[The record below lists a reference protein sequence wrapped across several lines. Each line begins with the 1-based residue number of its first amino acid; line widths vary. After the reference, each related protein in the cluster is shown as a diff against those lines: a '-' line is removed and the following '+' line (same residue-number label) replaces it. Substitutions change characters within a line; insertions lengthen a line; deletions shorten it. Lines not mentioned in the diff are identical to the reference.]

1 MLRNALPLALLALLA
16 CRGDEAP
23 VRPPVVLI
31 SIDTLRSD
39 RVGAY
44 GYRGAATPNIDA
56 LAADGILFERAFSHV
71 PLTLPSHAS
80 ILTGLLPAHHGVRD
94 NAGFVLDDRTP
105 TLASILKANGYA
117 TGGAVSAYVL
127 RASTHVANGFDDYD
141 DAIPFFEGAPT
152 GNLARSG
159 DKTVA
164 IAQRWISAHAQ
175 SPFFAFVHLFEPHAP
190 YEPVYDAD
198 VAAADRHVGAL
209 LDALRSANLYDDALI
224 VLLSDHGEGL
234 RDHGEAEHGVLL
246 YREAL
251 QVPLIVKLPRGA
263 RKGERVP
270 RPVQLVDVLPTIAA
284 VAQVTPPRVDG
295 VSLLDDAAPRPIFS
309 ETLYPR
315 IHLGWS
321 DLRSVIDWPGH
332 LIDGPKPELYD
343 LAGDPHETRDVRDS
357 DRRAY
362 AKLRAALEKAPST
375 DAAAPRVD
383 AEEARKLAALGYVSA
398 GAPRTGSDLNPREH
412 LADLDALKE
421 TTQLMTS
428 EHYAEAAKK
437 IEELL
442 ARNPG
447 WADLRSDLGLAY
459 ERLGDLDRAE
469 KAYRAAI
476 AATPELAP
484 DFALSL
490 AGVFLAQ
497 GKLED
502 AGAHARLALKSNPK
516 GAHELLAHIALRRKD
531 FDLAIHE
538 AEAAQSD
545 FLLANIHMA
554 RDDPRSALVVAQ
566 RIYDQSRANGT
577 SLPRGYFTFTGD
589 VFLRLERPG
598 DARVAYERA
607 LQLHPD
613 DALARQRLELLAGE
627 R

>member
-1 MLRNALPLALLALLA
+1 MLRKLLPLALLALLA

-39 RVGAY
+39 RLGAY

-56 LAADGILFERAFSHV
+56 LAADGILFEHAFSHV
-71 PLTLPSHAS
+71 PMTLPSHAS

-127 RASTHVANGFDDYD
+127 RASTRVANGFDDYD

-152 GNLARSG
+152 GNLARRG

-190 YEPVYDAD
+190 YEPTYDAD
-198 VAAADRHVGAL
+198 VVAADRHVGAL
-209 LDALRSANLYDDALI
+209 LDALRSAKLYDDALI

-251 QVPLIVKLPRGA
+251 QVPLIVKLPRNA
-263 RKGERVP
+263 RKGERVS

-284 VAQVTPPRVDG
+284 VTQVTPPQVDG
-295 VSLLDDAAPRPIFS
+295 VSLLDDAGPRPVFS

-321 DLRSVIDWPGH
+321 ELRSVIDWPGH

-343 LAGDPHETRDVRDS
+343 LARDPRETRDVRES

-383 AEEARKLAALGYVSA
+383 PEEARKLAALGYVSA
-398 GAPRTGSDLNPREH
+398 GAPRAGSNLNPREH

-428 EHYAEAAKK
+428 RRYAEAAKK

-469 KAYRAAI
+469 KTYRAAI

-490 AGVFLAQ
+490 GQVFLAQ
-497 GKLED
+497 GKLAD
-502 AGAHARLALKSNPK
+502 AGAHARLALKTNPR
-516 GAHELLAHIALRRKD
+516 GAHELLAHIAIQRKD
-531 FDLAIHE
+531 FDE
-538 AEAAQSD
+538 AVREAQAAQSD
-545 FLLANIHMA
+545 FLLANIYMA
-554 RDDPRSALVVAQ
+554 RDDPRSALAVAQ

-589 VFLRLERPG
+589 VFLRLERPR
-598 DARVAYERA
+598 DARIAYERA
-607 LQLHPD
+607 LQVHPD
-613 DALARQRLELLAGE
+613 DALARQRLEMLGGE

>member
-1 MLRNALPLALLALLA
+1 LKLLPLALLALVA
-16 CRGDEAP
+16 CGGDEAP
-23 VRPPVVLI
+23 ARPPVVLI

-44 GYRGAATPNIDA
+44 GYRGTATPNIDA

-71 PLTLPSHAS
+71 PLTLPSHTT

-105 TLASILKANGYA
+105 TVASILKASGYA

-127 RASTHVANGFDDYD
+127 RASTHVSNGFDDYD
-141 DAIPFFEGAPT
+141 DAIPFIEGAPT
-152 GNLARSG
+152 GNLARG
-159 DKTVA
+159 GEKTVA

-175 SPFFAFVHLFEPHAP
+175 SPFLAFVHLFEPHAP
-190 YEPVYDAD
+190 YEPTYDAD

-209 LDALRSANLYDDALI
+209 LNMLRNANLYDDALI

-234 RDHGEAEHGVLL
+234 REHGEAEHGVLL

-251 QVPLIVKLPRGA
+251 QVPLIVKLPRNA
-263 RKGERVP
+263 RRGERVS
-270 RPVQLVDVLPTIAA
+270 RPVQLIDVLPTIIA
-284 VAQVTPPRVDG
+284 VTRTTLPQVDG
-295 VSLLDDAAPRPIFS
+295 VSLLDDAGPRPVFS

-315 IHLGWS
+315 LHLGWS

-343 LAGDPHETRDVRDS
+343 TARDPRETRDVRDA
-357 DRRAY
+357 DRHAY

-383 AEEARKLAALGYVSA
+383 PEEARKLAALGYVSA
-398 GAPRTGSDLNPREH
+398 GGSHAKSNLNPREH
-412 LADLDALKE
+412 LGDLDALKE
-421 TTQLMTS
+421 TTQLMAS
-428 EHYAEAAKK
+428 HRYAEASRKM
-437 IEELL
+437 EELL

-447 WADLRSDLGLAY
+447 WSDLRSDLGLAY
-459 ERLGDLDRAE
+459 EQLGDLDRAE
-469 KAYRAAI
+469 KTYRAAI

-490 AGVFLAQ
+490 GDVFLAE
-497 GKLED
+497 GKLDD
-502 AGAHARLALKSNPK
+502 AGTHARLAMKTNPK
-516 GAHELLAHIALRRKD
+516 GAHELLAHVALQRKD
-531 FDLAIHE
+531 LDE
-538 AEAAQSD
+538 AVREAQAAHSD
-545 FLLANIHMA
+545 FLLANIYMA
-554 RDDPRSALVVAQ
+554 RDDPRSALGVMQ
-566 RIYDQSRANGT
+566 RIYDESRANGT
-577 SLPRGYFTFTGD
+577 SLPRGYFTFAGD
-589 VFLRLERPG
+589 VFVRLGRPG

-613 DALARQRLELLAGE
+613 DAHAREVLGVR
-627 R
+627 